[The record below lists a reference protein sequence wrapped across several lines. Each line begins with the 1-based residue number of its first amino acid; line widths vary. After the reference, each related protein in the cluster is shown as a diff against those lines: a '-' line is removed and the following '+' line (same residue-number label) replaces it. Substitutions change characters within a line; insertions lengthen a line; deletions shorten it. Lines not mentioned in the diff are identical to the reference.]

1 MQLLRLFVMRRLSYV
16 LSTCS
21 SHAFAIVSSQALQRA
36 FRAFFS
42 HHFYFSLTLRK
53 STFQLRGNLSAPLS
67 EAHQYQSGIVV
78 LVKFCKSE
86 WVRLDL

>member
-1 MQLLRLFVMRRLSYV
+1 MHVLRLFVMRRLSYV

-42 HHFYFSLTLRK
+42 HRSYFLLTL
-53 STFQLRGNLSAPLS
+53 TAPAFQLRANISALFS
-67 EAHQYQSGIVV
+67 EAHQYQSGIQ
-78 LVKFCKSE
+78 SP
-86 WVRLDL
+86 